1 MPYSKFTLSRVI
13 EDFELIVREESN
25 LFSAIDPVKPTPL
38 LQEILLENVPWAIA
52 VGSEKARS
60 EGIINPVLL
69 EVKRQ
74 LNGQIGVFSGEEFN
88 VDVSADLNGFCDF
101 LISRSS
107 EQLYIKAPVLML
119 VEAKKEDLKPALGQ
133 CLAEMVA
140 AQRFNTMKN
149 QEIETIYGVVTSGTV
164 WRFLQLTGKV
174 VSIDLT
180 DYPLL
185 PVDNVLGVLV
195 SMLRLDSSL

>member
-1 MPYSKFTLSRVI
+1 MPYSKFTLSRAV
-13 EDFELIVREESN
+13 EDFELTVREESN
-25 LFSAIDPVKPTPL
+25 LFAGIQPLAPTPL
-38 LQEILLENVPWAIA
+38 LSEILAENVPWAVA
-52 VGSEKARS
+52 VGTEKARS

-74 LNGQIGVFSGEEFN
+74 LGGQVGVFSGEEFN
-88 VDVSADLNGFCDF
+88 VDIAADLNGFCDF
-101 LISRSS
+101 LVSRSS
-107 EQLYIKAPVLML
+107 EQLYVKAPVLML

-140 AQRFNTMKN
+140 AQRFNANKN
-149 QEIETIYGVVTSGTV
+149 QAVDTIYGVVTSGTV
-164 WRFLQLTGKV
+164 WRFLQLTDKV

-185 PVDNVLGVLV
+185 PVNNVLGVLIW
-195 SMLRLDSSL
+195 MLRLD